1 MGFVCC
7 FFFKYIH
14 HVLEIHKIVN
24 IFIEKNNQN
33 LKWIILKV
41 MEMLE
46 SNLFQI
52 LNIEGYVVWNSPFTT
67 IAFTKNYEINI
78 HEDKDDDLFFHFVL
92 AKRYF

>member
-1 MGFVCC
+1 
-7 FFFKYIH
+7 
-14 HVLEIHKIVN
+14 
-24 IFIEKNNQN
+24 
-33 LKWIILKV
+33 